1 MNAVCSTTA
10 TMYTRTITNDGV
22 SDEHK
27 VEALYS
33 CMFISSSAHTYA
45 LYTLS
50 VLSLSF
56 SVAVAVISLWVVI
69 RVSWYFFGVQ
79 ECNALVWPN
88 IATPARAPR
97 HNLRAR
103 LIVMCLRARIQIV
116 ASLLYSMSQV
126 WIYVMSGFLI
136 CLELFHYCSS
146 IYDVG
151 AFFHIYEHGSYKGL
165 FLVHTTVSY

>member
-56 SVAVAVISLWVVI
+56 SVAVAVISL
-69 RVSWYFFGVQ
+69 
-79 ECNALVWPN
+79 
-88 IATPARAPR
+88 
-97 HNLRAR
+97 
-103 LIVMCLRARIQIV
+103 
-116 ASLLYSMSQV
+116 
-126 WIYVMSGFLI
+126 
-136 CLELFHYCSS
+136 
-146 IYDVG
+146 
-151 AFFHIYEHGSYKGL
+151 
-165 FLVHTTVSY
+165 